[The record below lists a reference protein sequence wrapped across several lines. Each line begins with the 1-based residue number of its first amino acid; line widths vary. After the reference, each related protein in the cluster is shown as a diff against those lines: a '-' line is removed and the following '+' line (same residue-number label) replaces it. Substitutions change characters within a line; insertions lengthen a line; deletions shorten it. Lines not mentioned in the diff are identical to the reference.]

1 MIRLFNLF
9 LAVIFSLTLSSEASV
24 YLGDHL
30 IKKVLTED
38 IEIDF
43 SEQENANEDSD
54 LIKVTAFSSYF
65 DGLMEWR
72 EFKTLSNPV
81 NKYFPSKSKY
91 SLYLLYCN
99 LKLDC

>member
-1 MIRLFNLF
+1 MIRLFNIF
-9 LAVIFSLTLSSEASV
+9 LAVVFSLTLSSEASV

-43 SEQENANEDSD
+43 SEQENASEDSE
-54 LIKVTAFSSYF
+54 LIKVSALSSYS
-65 DGLMEWR
+65 DGLMEWC
-72 EFKTLSNPV
+72 ELKTLSNPV
-81 NKYFPSKSKY
+81 NKYLPSKSKY